1 MPHLNIVRLVVADD
15 EAAKQPLMQ
24 AAMTLAVPPSVEV
37 IICSLEQADFSA
49 LASDPVP
56 TLVLLRDVAAA
67 VAARKLGL
75 PDGTLNVGNVHAGLG
90 RAQVTRSVFLTE
102 EEREVL
108 KNSGMTVTLQAVP
121 SEAAI
126 PL

>member
-1 MPHLNIVRLVVADD
+1 MPHLNIARLVVADD
-15 EAAKQPLMQ
+15 EAARQPLMQ
-24 AAMTLAVPPSVEV
+24 AAMSLAVPPSVEV
-37 IICSLEQADFSA
+37 LICSLEQTDFAA

-67 VAARKLGL
+67 LTARKLGL
-75 PDGTLNVGNVHAGLG
+75 PDGPLNVGNVHSGLG

-102 EEREVL
+102 DEREAL
-108 KNSGMTVTLQAVP
+108 KHSGMTVTLQAVP